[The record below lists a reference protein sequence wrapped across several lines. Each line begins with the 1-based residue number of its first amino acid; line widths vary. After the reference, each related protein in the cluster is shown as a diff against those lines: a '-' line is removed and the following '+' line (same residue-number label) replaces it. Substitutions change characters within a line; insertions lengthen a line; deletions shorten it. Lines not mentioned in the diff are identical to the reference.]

1 MRTLP
6 QDAGIPGFQTETL
19 ENDPIDSRQILIAQ
33 QLEGVGDPFEKQR
46 GVGPRRPSR
55 HPLAARSISM
65 SRPFPLL
72 NETVTYY

>member
-1 MRTLP
+1 MLAS
-6 QDAGIPGFQTETL
+6 QA
-19 ENDPIDSRQILIAQ
+19 SRRKRWKTTRLIAQ